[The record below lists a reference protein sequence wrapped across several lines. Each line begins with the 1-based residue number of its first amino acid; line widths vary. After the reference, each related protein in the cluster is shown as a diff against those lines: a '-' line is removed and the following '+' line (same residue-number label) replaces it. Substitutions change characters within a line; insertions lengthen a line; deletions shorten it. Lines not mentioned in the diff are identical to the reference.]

1 MKKKSGKSLDNLKN
15 IRNFAHVQWNEGLAR
30 VPHFILNRYI

>member
-1 MKKKSGKSLDNLKN
+1 MNKKTEKSLEIFKN
-15 IRNFAHVQWNEGLAR
+15 ISNFAHVQWNEGLVR